1 MNRHPSATAS
11 AAAPRARRREGFST
25 GRWYPWKP
33 NSAAGRWVL
42 QEIGEALGAL
52 GGILRRAGGDRP
64 RDMREFAL
72 DGGPQ
77 APGAVAH
84 QRIQARDG
92 AFEPLHGS
100 HQGVPAPP
108 VVSEFD
114 HLCHDD
120 IMTPRSDTPSA
131 SVATPGRAAA
141 SHPHGTAR
149 TEGVDIRKL
158 LITLIFATV
167 VIALTPG
174 AGQAGGSWI
183 EFDGPLVVG
192 TRVTG
197 SGTFGNGQQAGVG
210 AGPWFATLRA
220 EEPGVDDIALGHV
233 EVSRA
238 SSFGWRATVT
248 FVVPEVPTGEY
259 WVDIANDDGE
269 GVGDLIGGFVVISTT
284 PLEGRLWSRVT
295 TAEAGRAS
303 ANRSADRLRDRQGQL
318 EETLSDRQ
326 ATIERQAERLT
337 AAGARITSMESD
349 LDAATA
355 STSTW
360 LFWLD
365 ALMAVAPAFA
375 GFALGRRYAT
385 RTLVTGASR
394 SWAEN
399 QDAPASAEPN
409 TSPLVAPK

>member
-1 MNRHPSATAS
+1 MSRHPSATAS

-25 GRWYPWKP
+25 GRWYPGRP

-42 QEIGEALGAL
+42 QEIGEAFGAL

-72 DGGPQ
+72 DSGSQ
-77 APGAVAH
+77 APGAIAH

-92 AFEPLHGS
+92 AFEPLHGG

-120 IMTPRSDTPSA
+120 IMTSRSDTPSA
-131 SVATPGRAAA
+131 SPCNMAMTSRISPGVRRFLIAKAVAT
-141 SHPHGTAR
+141 SL
-149 TEGVDIRKL
+149 VS
-158 LITLIFATV
+158 
-167 VIALTPG
+167 LTPSV
-174 AGQAGGSWI
+174 AQAGGSWI
-183 EFDGPLVVG
+183 EFDGPLIVG
-192 TRVTG
+192 TLVTG

-210 AGPWFATLRA
+210 AGPWFATLRP
-220 EEPGVDDIALGHV
+220 EEPGVDGIALGPV

-259 WVDIANDDGE
+259 WVEIANDDGE
-269 GVGDLIGGFVVISTT
+269 GVGDLIGGFVVISRT
-284 PLEGRLWSRVT
+284 PLEGRLWSRVS

-318 EETLSDRQ
+318 EETLSDRR

-337 AAGARITSMESD
+337 AAGARITRLESD
-349 LDAATA
+349 LDAPTA

-360 LFWLD
+360 PFRLA
-365 ALMAVAPAFA
+365 ALMAVALAFV
-375 GFALGRRYAT
+375 GFVLGRRYAT

-399 QDAPASAEPN
+399 QEAPASAEPN